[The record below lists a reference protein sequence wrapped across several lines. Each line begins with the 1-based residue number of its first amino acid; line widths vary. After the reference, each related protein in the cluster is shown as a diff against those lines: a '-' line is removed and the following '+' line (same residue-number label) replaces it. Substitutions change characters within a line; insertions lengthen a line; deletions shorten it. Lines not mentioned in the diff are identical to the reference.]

1 MERKIKIFISGGNGM
16 VGRNLQ
22 ENLNENKK
30 FEVHAP
36 GREVLDLLDYEST
49 VNYIGKYKPDV
60 IIHCAGM
67 VAGIQKN
74 IEKPYSFLSVN
85 TIIGFNLLNACIHNR
100 IEKVIN
106 LGSSCMYPKNK
117 SAKLKE
123 EDILTGELEPT
134 NEGYAI
140 SKIAVAKLC
149 QYALKEHSV
158 SYKTII
164 PCNLYGKYD
173 SFDENNSHMI
183 PAAIR
188 KIHCANKK
196 NEKPVIWGDGTVRRE
211 FMFVEDLVDFIAFAI
226 LNYDRL
232 EPITN
237 VGLGF
242 DYSILEYYKAISEV
256 IGYDGPFEKDLSKPR
271 GMEKKLCSIEKQTN
285 LGWGPRHTLQQ
296 GLLKTYKYY
305 LEKYEL

>member
-1 MERKIKIFISGGNGM
+1 M

-22 ENLNENKK
+22 ENLNNIKE
-30 FEVHAP
+30 FEVNAP
-36 GREVLDLLDYEST
+36 RREVLDLLDYEST
-49 VNYIGKYKPDV
+49 VNYINKYKPDI

-74 IEKPYSFLSVN
+74 IEKPFSFLSVN
-85 TIIGFNLLNACIHNR
+85 TIMGFNLLNASIQNR

-117 SAKLKE
+117 STELKE

-149 QYALKEHSV
+149 QYAFKEYSL

-173 SFDENNSHMI
+173 SFDENTSHMI

-188 KIHCANKK
+188 KIHYANKK
-196 NEKPVIWGDGTVRRE
+196 GKKPVIWGDGTARRE
-211 FMFVEDLVDFIAFAI
+211 FMFVEDLVDFIVFSI
-226 LNYDRL
+226 LNYEKL
-232 EPITN
+232 ESITN
-237 VGLGF
+237 VGLGY
-242 DYSILEYYKAISEV
+242 DYSVLEYYRAISEV
-256 IGYDGPFEKDLSKPR
+256 IGYDGPFDKDLSKPR
-271 GMEKKLCSIEKQTN
+271 GMEKKLCCIKKQTE
-285 LGWGPRHTLQQ
+285 LGWSPRHTLQQ
-296 GLLKTYKYY
+296 GLLKTYNYY
-305 LEKYEL
+305 LEKHEL